1 MKNVVNCGGIL
12 SHGIPDFRLDS
23 TIVEKTI
30 KKILDLGIEVEY
42 NKTLGRDFTLESLK
56 KEYDAIFI
64 SIGSNIPMKMNIENE
79 GIQGVYGANKLL
91 EENIHPDYKDKK
103 VAVIGGRKCS
113 NGLCK
118 NNKEKRGKGSIYNI
132 QKSRRTNASRNK
144 RNRRSKGRRNYI
156 PISK

>member
-1 MKNVVNCGGIL
+1 MKSIINYGGIL

-23 TIVEKTI
+23 DILEKTV

-42 NKTLGRDFTLESLK
+42 NKTLGKDFTLESLK
-56 KEYDAIFI
+56 KEYDAIFV

-79 GIQGVYGANKLL
+79 EIQGVYGANKLL
-91 EENIHPDYKDKK
+91 EENEYPDYEGKK

-113 NGLCK
+113 NGFCK

-132 QKSRRTNASRNK
+132 
-144 RNRRSKGRRNYI
+144 
-156 PISK
+156 